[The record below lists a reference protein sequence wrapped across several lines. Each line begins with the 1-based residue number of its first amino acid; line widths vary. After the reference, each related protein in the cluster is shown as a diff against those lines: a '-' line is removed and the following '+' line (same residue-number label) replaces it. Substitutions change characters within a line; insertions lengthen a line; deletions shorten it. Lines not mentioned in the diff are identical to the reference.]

1 LRFFLQGRAAML
13 HALLDLLRY
22 AMDQQTYAGIPD
34 SRPSQRN
41 NAKNGAPT
49 VVPAASQF
57 KGWAPR
63 QQGWQADRA
72 N

>member
-1 LRFFLQGRAAML
+1 MP

-41 NAKNGAPT
+41 NAKDGAPHC
-49 VVPAASQF
+49 VPDASQF
-57 KGWAPR
+57 KGWASMAGKR
-63 QQGWQADRA
+63 KEQTRA
-72 N
+72 AGALSC